1 MVAKK
6 GEQIMVRHIQFI
18 TDERLM
24 VPGTGLTAIK
34 GQVLGI
40 GPGELG
46 ANFPYM
52 NRSAQ
57 IAMYGEQHYVLV
69 ASFDEDGNMIED
81 TEYEPEKEIDAANVL
96 TSPQGVHEVLRE
108 LGADGVDEAT
118 REAAEQASEKPK
130 PNKRRRKRIRF
141 GDKTEPK
148 KKSGKKKRNK
158 SRD

>member
-1 MVAKK
+1 M
-6 GEQIMVRHIQFI
+6 IRHIQFI

-34 GQVLGI
+34 GQVLGV

-52 NRSAQ
+52 NRSEQ

-96 TSPQGVHEVLRE
+96 TAPQGVHEVLRE

-130 PNKRRRKRIRF
+130 RSRRGKRK
-141 GDKTEPK
+141 DAKAS
-148 KKSGKKKRNK
+148 SGKKKIKRKKFKK
-158 SRD
+158 SKD

>member
-1 MVAKK
+1 MVAKN
-6 GEQIMVRHIQFI
+6 GERIMVRHIQFI

-34 GQVLGI
+34 GQLLGV
-40 GPGELG
+40 GSGELG
-46 ANFPYM
+46 ANFPYR
-52 NRSAQ
+52 NRSDQ

-69 ASFDEDGNMIED
+69 ASFDKDGNMVED

-96 TSPQGVHEVLRE
+96 TAPQGVHEVLRD

-130 PNKRRRKRIRF
+130 RSRLGKRKNA
-141 GDKTEPK
+141 KAS
-148 KKSGKKKRNK
+148 SGKKKIKRKKFKK
-158 SRD
+158 SKD

>member
-1 MVAKK
+1 MTAKN
-6 GEQIMVRHIQFI
+6 GERIIIRHIQFI

-46 ANFPYM
+46 ANFPYK
-52 NRSAQ
+52 NRSEQ

-69 ASFDEDGNMIED
+69 ASFDEDGNMVED
-81 TEYEPEKEIDAANVL
+81 TEYEPEKEIDVQNVA
-96 TSPQGVHEVLRE
+96 TAPQGVHEVMRDR
-108 LGADGVDEAT
+108 GADGVDEAT

-130 PNKRRRKRIRF
+130 RRRKRRVVRTKS
-141 GDKTEPK
+141 KTESK

-158 SRD
+158 NKD